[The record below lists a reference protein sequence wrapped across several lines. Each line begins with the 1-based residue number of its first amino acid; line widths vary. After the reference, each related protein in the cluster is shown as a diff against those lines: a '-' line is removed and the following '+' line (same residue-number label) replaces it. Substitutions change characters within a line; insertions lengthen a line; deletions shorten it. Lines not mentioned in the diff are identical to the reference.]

1 VPWGRLVGGE
11 QPNLPVVTKAGGFG
25 TPDVF
30 RAVIRFL
37 RRPRPA

>member
-1 VPWGRLVGGE
+1 
-11 QPNLPVVTKAGGFG
+11 VVTKAGGFG
-25 TPDVF
+25 TPDIF